1 MVTLVAWIWVA
12 ASPAQ
17 AFVRETVEDDPDTP
31 LFWPNR
37 QVIVYAAAATSE
49 ELTPAEVETSLID
62 SFGAWQ
68 NAGCTDI
75 LLEYGG
81 AASGTETN
89 FVSDVRDGENRLVWR
104 ETDWPGDPEALAITT
119 LIYRTATGEILDGD
133 IDVNGTTFS
142 WTSSLDT
149 MPINDA
155 QNTLTHEVGHLIGF
169 AHAPD
174 TEATMFGNSGPGE
187 ISKRDLA
194 PDDIQGVCFVY
205 PAGAP
210 TPSGRSVGA
219 GFVGTCSAG
228 GSSPMPWVLLAL
240 VSVYRQRARRT
251 A

>member
-1 MVTLVAWIWVA
+1 MTLLGWIWLA
-12 ASPAQ
+12 TAPAH

-37 QVIVYAAAATSE
+37 TVTVYAAAMTSD
-49 ELTPAEVETSLID
+49 ELEASEIETALID

-68 NAGCTDI
+68 NNGCTDI
-75 LLEYGG
+75 FLDYGG
-81 AASGTETN
+81 PTSGTETN

-104 ETDWPGDPEALAITT
+104 ETEWPGDPEALAITT

-133 IDVNGTTFS
+133 IDVNGTTFT
-142 WTSSLDT
+142 WTSHLDA

-187 ISKRDLA
+187 TSKRDLA
-194 PDDIQGVCFVY
+194 PDDVQGVCFVY

-210 TPSGRSVGA
+210 TPTGRSVGA

-228 GSSPMPWVLLAL
+228 GSSPMPWILLAL
-240 VSVYRQRARRT
+240 VFVRRHRARRT

>member
-1 MVTLVAWIWVA
+1 MVTLLAWLWLA
-12 ASPAQ
+12 PAPAQ

-31 LFWPNR
+31 LFWANR
-37 QVIVYAAAATSE
+37 QVVMYAATESSDDLEA
-49 ELTPAEVETSLID
+49 VEIENSLID
-62 SFGAWQ
+62 AFGAWQ
-68 NAGCTDI
+68 MDGCTD
-75 LLEYGG
+75 LYLEYGG
-81 AASGTETN
+81 PARGTETN

-104 ETDWPGDPEALAITT
+104 EVEWPGDPEALAITT

-133 IDVNGTTFS
+133 IDVNATTFS
-142 WTSSLDT
+142 WTSTLD
-149 MPINDA
+149 PEPVNDA

-174 TEATMFGNSGPGE
+174 TGPGE

-194 PDDIQGVCFVY
+194 PDDVQGLCFVY

-228 GSSPMPWVLLAL
+228 GSSPIPWVVLAL
-240 VSVYRQRARRT
+240 ALLWRQRERRT